1 MRKEAKWTEILDNF
15 RSAHSKAGVM
25 GDDEKLAKQKPKKKK
40 LNVREQI
47 STLCDDGYFT
57 EISLLSGAAKAI

>member
-25 GDDEKLAKQKPKKKK
+25 GDDEKLAKQKPKKK
-40 LNVREQI
+40 LNVRERI
-47 STLCDDGYFT
+47 SILCDDGYFT
-57 EISLLSGAAKAI
+57 EISLLLGAAKVI